1 MYAGDALPRNTAADL
16 LVVMGGPMGVAD
28 EDRYP
33 WLKEEKAFLRQAV
46 VSGQKVLGICLG
58 AQLLAEALGATVFRN
73 PEKEIGWF
81 PIQVETGPSEHP
93 VGGILASAG
102 EVFHWHGDTFDLPTG
117 SVRLAGSAGCR
128 NQAFAVGDRILG
140 LQFHLETT
148 PELVK
153 ALIGNCADELTAG
166 PFIQSADEMME
177 QPERFH
183 RINSIMAACLDR
195 FALDGPGAHTR
206 AGC

>member
-1 MYAGDALPRNTAADL
+1 MYGGDALPWDTAADL
-16 LVVMGGPMGVAD
+16 LVIMGGPMGVAD
-28 EDRYP
+28 GDQYP
-33 WLKEEKAFLRQAV
+33 WLKEEKAFLRQSIG
-46 VSGQKVLGICLG
+46 SGRKVLGICLG
-58 AQLLAEALGATVFRN
+58 AQLLAEALGAGVFRN

-81 PIQVETGPSEHP
+81 PIQGVTGQPEHP
-93 VGGILASAG
+93 VGAILASAG
-102 EVFHWHGDTFDLPTG
+102 EVFHWHGDTFDLPKG
-117 SVRLAGSAGCR
+117 SVRLAGSVGCR
-128 NQAFAVGDRILG
+128 NQAFALGGRILG

-177 QPERFH
+177 QPERFQ

-195 FALDGPGAHTR
+195 FALDGPGAHTG